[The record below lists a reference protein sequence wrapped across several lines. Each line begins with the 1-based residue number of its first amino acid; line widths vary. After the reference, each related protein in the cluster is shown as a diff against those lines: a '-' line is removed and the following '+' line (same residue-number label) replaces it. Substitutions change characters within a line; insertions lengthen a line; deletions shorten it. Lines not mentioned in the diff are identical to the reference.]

1 MKNLFKAENLNTV
14 EFDQDNNRYYLEFHA
29 DGEKASIY
37 VDADNYPEAATDEF
51 YFAEDENIERAIQE
65 AKEDGQF

>member
-1 MKNLFKAENLNTV
+1 MKNLFEAKNLNTV
-14 EFDQDNNRYYLEFHA
+14 EFDEANNRYYLEFHT
-29 DGEKASIY
+29 DEENASIY

-51 YFAEDENIERAIQE
+51 YFDEDKNIERAIQE